1 LYYKSK
7 YNQMQACTKRILQ
20 VLHILSWIFFIGVCI
35 IWGAILIS
43 FFVSL
48 FVNPAG
54 AKNLH
59 NGLNLSGL
67 MEYGTGYYA
76 GMVILI
82 VLIWWLKAFMLYWLI
97 KIFRKVNH
105 VNPFTKEVATLI
117 QNISLT
123 TLAISL
129 FMLTANVYSNW
140 LSKKGVVL
148 NNLHEYIEGG
158 AGFLFMAGIIY
169 FIAQVFKRGVEI
181 QSENDL
187 TV

>member
-1 LYYKSK
+1 
-7 YNQMQACTKRILQ
+7 MQTTTKRILQ
-20 VLHILSWIFFIGVCI
+20 VLHILSWVFFISLCI
-35 IWGAILIS
+35 IWGSIAIS

-54 AKNLH
+54 AKNLY

-82 VLIWWLKAFMLYWLI
+82 IFIWWLKTLMLYLLI
-97 KIFRKVNH
+97 MIFRKVNH
-105 VNPFTKEVATLI
+105 VNPFKKEVAVLI
-117 QNISLT
+117 QHVSLT
-123 TLAISL
+123 TLSIGL
-129 FMLTANVYSNW
+129 FIVAANMYSNW
-140 LSKKGVVL
+140 LSKKGVVMH
-148 NNLHEYIEGG
+148 NLDKYIEGG
-158 AGFLFMAGIIY
+158 TEFLFMAGIIY
-169 FIAQVFKRGVEI
+169 FIAQVFKRGVEL